1 MKKLIKYFSIFFVI
15 SLIFINAKAD
25 NRQIV
30 NKIENGL
37 KNNFNTIEKL
47 KEVKKD
53 DSLKK
58 LYDLNDDAKI
68 YKSNDLSIIL
78 DKDGEVLVFDAL
90 DSFNPND
97 FTLKDQKI
105 DFDIN
110 SYTKTVEKLKDSGL
124 IKEEYK
130 LTKVEKNLDHFID
143 LEFSKTSDDSIYN
156 PFNKIFV
163 TIDKVS
169 KNPLFILKNDKL
181 DIDESN
187 VKTSKEDAIKY
198 FKEFL
203 NKEFPNIDKSIKD
216 IQLKVMEINHPYIE
230 EKKFKIEKIF
240 QEKYYLAYEI
250 ILDDGSIF
258 YLNPNSLSLIDY
270 ISLYNKENTIF
281 CMKEALEKID
291 LNLFFLIILKT
302 RYQKFK
308 SLVSCFILSICPKVY
323 IFFFFCHSNSIWNF
337 NCNFWF

>member
-1 MKKLIKYFSIFFVI
+1 M
-15 SLIFINAKAD
+15 
-25 NRQIV
+25 
-30 NKIENGL
+30 
-37 KNNFNTIEKL
+37 
-47 KEVKKD
+47 
-53 DSLKK
+53 
-58 LYDLNDDAKI
+58 
-68 YKSNDLSIIL
+68 
-78 DKDGEVLVFDAL
+78 
-90 DSFNPND
+90 
-97 FTLKDQKI
+97 
-105 DFDIN
+105 
-110 SYTKTVEKLKDSGL
+110 
-124 IKEEYK
+124 
-130 LTKVEKNLDHFID
+130 
-143 LEFSKTSDDSIYN
+143 EFSKTSDDSIYN

-323 IFFFFCHSNSIWNF
+323 IFFFFCHSNSI
-337 NCNFWF
+337 